1 MFVVR
6 HSLLGPGHSP
16 RHSGSQEIRPLGEI
30 WHVRGLGETPKQ
42 PSLVSVASIL
52 GWGVWKSPGMLEMEQ
67 PPEECILRESRR
79 NWSLKDRGVLGGG
92 NQREEVGGWGPLEL
106 PTWAF
111 LPESGSQRPQ
121 ASKKVLSLSNL
132 DLWQPALCEQP
143 SGTAVCC
150 RGKQETGRRV

>member
-1 MFVVR
+1 
-6 HSLLGPGHSP
+6 
-16 RHSGSQEIRPLGEI
+16 
-30 WHVRGLGETPKQ
+30 
-42 PSLVSVASIL
+42 
-52 GWGVWKSPGMLEMEQ
+52 MLEMEQ
-67 PPEECILRESRR
+67 PQEECILRESRR